1 VSNTLFYG
9 NNLEVLRDRKHF
21 PDQSIDLIYLDLPF
35 NSNASYNVLF
45 KGRLAR
51 GLAQI
56 EAFGR
61 RQHLLDISAEAF
73 AVNGTCHSLN
83 YLLTNS
89 LFIARSRGYV
99 ALEQE
104 NIRRCRRLNADARMG
119 KGAGR
124 QPST

>member
-51 GLAQI
+51 VW
-56 EAFGR
+56 R
-61 RQHLLDISAEAF
+61 R
-73 AVNGTCHSLN
+73 
-83 YLLTNS
+83 
-89 LFIARSRGYV
+89 
-99 ALEQE
+99 
-104 NIRRCRRLNADARMG
+104 
-119 KGAGR
+119 
-124 QPST
+124 